1 VELESVL
8 LKQITQ
14 LFAEHV
20 AEDFAECSDGQKEA
34 WRGIDPSGAI
44 ESKATGGNDVVDVG
58 MMTPTSTVP

>member
-8 LKQITQ
+8 LEQFPE
-14 LFAEHV
+14 LFAELV
-20 AEDFAECSDGQKEA
+20 AEDFAECCDGQKEA
-34 WRGIDPSGAI
+34 GRGIDPSGAI